1 HREANAMIARLKG
14 KLDVREPG
22 RVLLETGGVGY
33 EVFIPLS
40 TFYRLPAL
48 GEVVTL
54 DIRQVVRE
62 DAILLYGFAGYLEKS
77 AFDLLMSVQ
86 HVGPKLALAVLSVIE
101 PDELAV
107 AIMRGDVERIDA
119 VPGVGPK
126 VAERVVRELRD
137 KVESLRASDA
147 KVSHD
152 NGARNSGSID

>member
-1 HREANAMIARLKG
+1 PKCGQARGCHLRSCRQSSDQIYGPQNPGTDRTNRACGRCCGRARDCGLPSRACPGTAHRSCRHPCSTDREANAMIARLKG

-86 HVGPKLALAVLSVIE
+86 HVGP
-101 PDELAV
+101 
-107 AIMRGDVERIDA
+107 
-119 VPGVGPK
+119 
-126 VAERVVRELRD
+126 
-137 KVESLRASDA
+137 
-147 KVSHD
+147 
-152 NGARNSGSID
+152 